1 MTETTLAEPLY
12 SFDAEED
19 FRLYCCKDAH
29 ATLLNAYGLQAEMRE
44 DNLLGFYNR
53 IQQPLAQVLV
63 SMNLRGIPIDQ
74 TALLGASLSLDREV
88 NALQDKL
95 DFVIGR
101 PLSRSK
107 PSFVNSEQFADF
119 LFDEIG
125 LPIIGLT
132 AKGKRKV
139 DKAILAILAKENTGI
154 AVVMQLALDIRKKS
168 KLVSTFVRKKGIQ
181 PNWRLYSVFRIGPTT
196 GRLASRQPNLQNW
209 PDGVAR
215 SVVRALDGY
224 KFVYG
229 DYSQLELRIV
239 AILAHDEPLLRV
251 FAEGLDPHDQNARD
265 LFGPNVQFDPKTGKV
280 ITKQRVFAKRYIYL
294 LNYGGDISVLEHKG
308 DELLELISIEEMRAA
323 SIRYLQA
330 HPALFAYRARLEAEL
345 RASRRLVNAYGRPR
359 IFFGRLDDSIRAAY
373 NFPMQSGAADLVN
386 TRLIRI
392 EHEIP
397 NTLILQVHD
406 SVMLEVKND
415 GARVDE
421 TKCQLKEILEEPQ
434 PEFGGVSFPA
444 EVKVGDAWSDF

>member
-1 MTETTLAEPLY
+1 MSTVIATEPLY
-12 SFDAEED
+12 IYDEEED
-19 FRLYCCKDAH
+19 FRLYCCKDSH
-29 ATLLNAYGLQAEMRE
+29 ATLLAAYGLKDEMRE
-44 DNLLGFYNR
+44 DNLLGFYER
-53 IQQPLAQVLV
+53 IQQPLAQLLV
-63 SMNLRGIPIDQ
+63 KVNLRGIPIDRDS
-74 TALLGASLSLDREV
+74 LLNASLTLDSEV
-88 NALQDKL
+88 NELQDKL
-95 DFVIGR
+95 DFIIGR

-125 LPIIGLT
+125 IPVVGLT
-132 AKGKRKV
+132 AKGKRQIN
-139 DKAILAILAKENTGI
+139 KAILAKIAKENTDI
-154 AVVMQLALDIRKKS
+154 AAVMQLALDIRKKS
-168 KLVSTFVRKKGIQ
+168 KLASTFIRKKGIQ

-215 SVVRALDGY
+215 SVVRAPKGY
-224 KFVYG
+224 VFVYG
-229 DYSQLELRIV
+229 DYAQLELRIV
-239 AILAHDEPLLRV
+239 AILAQDEPLLRV
-251 FAEGLDPHDQNARD
+251 FAEGLDPHDQNAKD

-345 RASRRLVNAYGRPR
+345 RATRRIVNVYGRPR

-386 TRLIRI
+386 TRLLQI
-392 EHEIP
+392 ERAIP
-397 NTLILQVHD
+397 GKLILQVHD
-406 SVMLEVKND
+406 SVMLEVKDD
-415 GARVDE
+415 GAQVEE
-421 TKCQLKEILEEPQ
+421 TKHQLKEILEAPQ
-434 PEFGGVSFPA
+434 AEFGGVGFPA
-444 EVKVGDAWSDF
+444 EVKVGEAWSDF